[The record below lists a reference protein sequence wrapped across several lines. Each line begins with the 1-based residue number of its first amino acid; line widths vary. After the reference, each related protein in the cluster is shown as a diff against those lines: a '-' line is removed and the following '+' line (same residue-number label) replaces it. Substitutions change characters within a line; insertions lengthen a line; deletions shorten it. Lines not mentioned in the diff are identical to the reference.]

1 MDKLKDGYSNF
12 ESALADVDIL
22 NRLQDEIAKKVP
34 VTIPKTLIV
43 TSTALVTFAIMYFAL
58 GPAHVTNFLGFA
70 FPAYASFKAIESPE
84 KDDDTQ
90 WLTYWVVF
98 SGFSLLETFSDVLA
112 ESFPMYFA
120 FKFAF
125 LIWLSA
131 PMTRGAEFLYANFVR
146 PFLLENEKTIDR
158 KLAQAEEAAT
168 EVAGATQEIAHEK
181 AEEII
186 EEVKEM
192 AAQDGYENVEQSDA
206 Q

>member
-1 MDKLKDGYSNF
+1 
-12 ESALADVDIL
+12 
-22 NRLQDEIAKKVP
+22 
-34 VTIPKTLIV
+34 
-43 TSTALVTFAIMYFAL
+43 MYFAL

-70 FPAYASFKAIESPE
+70 FPAVASFKAIESPD

-112 ESFPMYFA
+112 ENFPMYFA

-131 PMTRGAEFLYANFVR
+131 PMTRGAEFLYQNLVR
-146 PFLLENEKTIDR
+146 PILLDNENRIDR
-158 KLAQAEEAAT
+158 RLKQAGDAAL
-168 EVAGATQEIAHEK
+168 EVAGASKELAQEK
-181 AEEII
+181 AGEII
-186 EEVKEM
+186 EEIKDL
-192 AAQDGYENVEQSDA
+192 AQEGYETVNPSDA